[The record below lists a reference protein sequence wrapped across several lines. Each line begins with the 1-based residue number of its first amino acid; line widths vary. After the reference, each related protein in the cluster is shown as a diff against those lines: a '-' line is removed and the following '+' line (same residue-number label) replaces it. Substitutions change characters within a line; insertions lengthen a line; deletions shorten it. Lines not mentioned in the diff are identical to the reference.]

1 MTAPDYD
8 AIAIGAGP
16 AGCAVARL
24 LAAWRHR
31 VLLVDRPGG
40 QSRLLAES
48 IPPSTQKV
56 LAALGMLQAIED
68 TGFMP
73 WRGNTVWW
81 GENSPRIETFPPA
94 AAGYQVDRARFDAL
108 LRRLAEQ
115 SGAEVRTGLVRDVQL
130 AGDTDADERAL
141 PSVTIETGGETT
153 HTPARFILDCSGR
166 TGTIARRGLRHVDSP
181 ARTVALAGRWT
192 DERGFGGF
200 DSTHTLVASYADGWA
215 WSVATSPSERHVAV
229 MVDPERTDLARGESA
244 LEVYRTEVGKVRA
257 FASLIAAAR
266 LSDGPWGADAS
277 PYTAREYSGRDF
289 LLVGDAGSFI
299 DPLSS
304 FGVKKALAS
313 AWLAAVATHTALT
326 SPAMRDE
333 AFGFFNRRERELAAS
348 ATRPSA
354 RFAAD
359 AAAGTPHPFWLARA
373 NEIKDDELDDAPDPA
388 VLANDPDVLAA
399 FEDLRRR
406 PDVRLSRGLDVR
418 VAPRAA
424 VRGREIVMDDH
435 LFLPAWPG
443 GLRYLRSVDLV
454 GLTELA
460 PHHRDVG
467 DLYAAFVQAHRDVAL
482 PDFLG
487 ALSVLIAR
495 GALVH
500 DRK

>member
-1 MTAPDYD
+1 MNYD
-8 AIAIGAGP
+8 AIVIGAGP
-16 AGCAVARL
+16 AGCAAARL
-24 LAAWRHR
+24 LAAWTHR

-48 IPPSTQKV
+48 VPPSTQKV
-56 LAALGMLQAIED
+56 LAALGTLQAIED
-68 TGFMP
+68 AGFTP

-81 GENSPRIETFPPA
+81 GEDSPRIETFPPA

-115 SGAEVRTGLVRDVQL
+115 SGADVRTGLVRDVRL
-130 AGDTDADERAL
+130 AGDADANGRAWPSITIEAGSESTDASA
-141 PSVTIETGGETT
+141 P
-153 HTPARFILDCSGR
+153 FILDCSGR
-166 TGTIARRGLRHVDSP
+166 TGIIARRGLRHTDSP
-181 ARTVALAGRWT
+181 ARTVALAARWT
-192 DERGFGGF
+192 DERGFNGI

-215 WSVATSPSERHVAV
+215 WSVATSPSTRHVTV

-244 LEVYRTEVGKVRA
+244 LEVYRAEVGKVRA
-257 FASLIAAAR
+257 FADLIAAAR
-266 LSDGPWGADAS
+266 LTGGPWGADAS
-277 PYTAREYSGRDF
+277 PYAAREYAGRDF

-313 AWLAAVATHTALT
+313 AWLAAIATHTALT
-326 SPAMRDE
+326 SPSMRDE

-348 ATRPSA
+348 AMKPSA

-373 NEIKDDELDDAPDPA
+373 AEIKDDELDDTPDPV
-388 VLANDPDVLAA
+388 VLASDPDVLAA
-399 FEDLRRR
+399 FDDLRRR
-406 PDVRLSRGLDVR
+406 PEVRLSRGLEAR

-460 PHHRDVG
+460 PRHRDVG

-500 DRK
+500 QP

>member
-8 AIAIGAGP
+8 AIVIGAGP

-141 PSVTIETGGETT
+141 PSVTIETGGEIT
-153 HTPARFILDCSGR
+153 HTSARFILDCSGR

-215 WSVATSPSERHVAV
+215 WSVATSPS
-229 MVDPERTDLARGESA
+229 M
-244 LEVYRTEVGKVRA
+244 
-257 FASLIAAAR
+257 
-266 LSDGPWGADAS
+266 
-277 PYTAREYSGRDF
+277 
-289 LLVGDAGSFI
+289 
-299 DPLSS
+299 
-304 FGVKKALAS
+304 
-313 AWLAAVATHTALT
+313 
-326 SPAMRDE
+326 
-333 AFGFFNRRERELAAS
+333 
-348 ATRPSA
+348 
-354 RFAAD
+354 
-359 AAAGTPHPFWLARA
+359 
-373 NEIKDDELDDAPDPA
+373 
-388 VLANDPDVLAA
+388 
-399 FEDLRRR
+399 
-406 PDVRLSRGLDVR
+406 
-418 VAPRAA
+418 
-424 VRGREIVMDDH
+424 
-435 LFLPAWPG
+435 
-443 GLRYLRSVDLV
+443 
-454 GLTELA
+454 
-460 PHHRDVG
+460 
-467 DLYAAFVQAHRDVAL
+467 
-482 PDFLG
+482 
-487 ALSVLIAR
+487 
-495 GALVH
+495 
-500 DRK
+500 